1 MVTRYLYLA
10 RHGDADPFGELT
22 ETGHQQARLLGQR
35 LAHLP
40 IDAVWHSPLPR
51 AAASAAELAGQLAA
65 GTPVA
70 AAEELIDHIPYV
82 PSPEETPASWVPFFD
97 GYDAEEADA
106 GNRLAQ
112 RLTAR
117 FATAPEHDDVREV
130 LITHAFQIAWLLRD
144 ALAAP
149 PTRWFGLPVANAA
162 LTVIE
167 YRPAVPPSIMM
178 LNEMNHLPAE
188 LRWTGF
194 SAAPRP

>member
-1 MVTRYLYLA
+1 MATRYLYLA

-22 ETGHQQARLLGQR
+22 ETGYQQARLLGQR

-51 AAASAAELAGQLAA
+51 AAASAAELAGQLAT

-117 FATAPEHDDVREV
+117 FANAPEHDDVREV

-149 PTRWFGLPVANAA
+149 PTRWFGLPVANTA

-167 YRPAVPPSIMM
+167 YRPAVPPSITT
-178 LNEMNHLPAE
+178 LNEMSHLPGA